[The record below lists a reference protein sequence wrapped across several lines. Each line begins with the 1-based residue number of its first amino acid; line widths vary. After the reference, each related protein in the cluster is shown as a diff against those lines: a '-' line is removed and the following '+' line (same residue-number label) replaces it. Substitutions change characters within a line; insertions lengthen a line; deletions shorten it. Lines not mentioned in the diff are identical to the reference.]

1 MIEENLQEFMDKVR
15 IVNKDIVVYK
25 NQEKGLLYNMNLTHL
40 LCRVDYLELEK
51 DKLKEEIFKQKID
64 NKEYKMYDV
73 EKKVPKSEVT
83 KDKEDLFTITTKKVK
98 ATKIYNVSN
107 AIGIH
112 TTFEDAEEAF
122 KLAISINEKV
132 YANMK

>member
-15 IVNKDIVVYK
+15 IVNKDIVVYE
-25 NQEKGLLYNMNLTHL
+25 NQDKGLLYNMNLTHL

-64 NKEYKMYDV
+64 NKEYKMYDI

-112 TTFEDAEEAF
+112 TTFEDVEEAF

-132 YANMK
+132 YANMG

>member
-15 IVNKDIVVYK
+15 IVNKDIVVYE
-25 NQEKGLLYNMNLTHL
+25 NQDRGLLYNMNLTHL

-64 NKEYKMYDV
+64 NKEYKMYDI

-132 YANMK
+132 YANMG

>member
-15 IVNKDIVVYK
+15 IVNKDIVVYE
-25 NQEKGLLYNMNLTHL
+25 NQDRGLLYNMNLTHL

-64 NKEYKMYDV
+64 NKEYKMYDI

-112 TTFEDAEEAF
+112 TTFENAEEAF

>member
-15 IVNKDIVVYK
+15 IVNKDIVVYE

-64 NKEYKMYDV
+64 NKEYKMYDI

-132 YANMK
+132 YANMG

>member
-15 IVNKDIVVYK
+15 IVNKDIVVYE
-25 NQEKGLLYNMNLTHL
+25 NQDKGLLYNMNLTHL

-64 NKEYKMYDV
+64 NKEYKMYDI

-112 TTFEDAEEAF
+112 TTFENAEEAF

-132 YANMK
+132 YANMG